1 MKKTMISLVLMV
13 CMFSACQKDVYDPN
27 YNPNL
32 EASVPENFDWSTTKT
47 LNVNVEVKDEYDGK
61 YNYAVRIYDKTPGEG
76 VLPVA
81 ASSKVNKDMPFSQEI
96 VVPATVT
103 KLYIVQAFKKADAS
117 EVISKQEVA
126 VDRGNIS
133 FSFGGAQSKTFSS
146 TRASDNATELKAG
159 MEIKNGASYFLKEEY
174 TLKDIDDKVK
184 NVTITVN
191 KGGEL
196 KFSESVI
203 LPNQWVINIDHG
215 GKLEAEDNTE
225 ITLGTNSV
233 LSNYGEVRVH
243 DINFINGATLY
254 NGDAMDGKN
263 EGACFYA
270 NIIHLEG
277 GNGNGSEKRT
287 LGQRSYTSCEKLE
300 LENVK
305 LTFKT
310 GAWLDCETLSV
321 IKGGANTLQEDDDSQ
336 TITNTKYVGLATIE
350 HIDISKGNLTITD
363 KILVETEDYNK
374 FEQDNVVEDASDKI
388 TIVGTSCSDGF
399 EDDEETELGSYTYI
413 FEDMYPEQG
422 DYDMNDIVVTLTAT
436 QEDDELTIKGELK
449 AVGAAYTIIPYIKV
463 GNEQKPLKSENGK
476 ALDAH
481 TIMGSPTSSTPI
493 NTERNGINLP
503 AASFELEFDDVKR
516 GLTIDDIDLYIVVG
530 SNEIHWN
537 THDKAKGAT
546 WGMRIP
552 KKDFKWAQE
561 KVKIT
566 KAYPNFQK
574 WFEDNS
580 FPWYDTESDFIYKGK

>member
-1 MKKTMISLVLMV
+1 MKKITIGLALMA
-13 CMFSACQKDVYDPN
+13 CIFSACQKDVYDPN

-32 EASVPENFDWSTTKT
+32 EASVPENFDWSTTKA

-61 YNYAVRIYDKTPGEG
+61 YNYTVRIYDKTPGEG

-96 VVPATVT
+96 VVPATAT

-117 EVISKQEVA
+117 EVINKQEVA
-126 VDRGNIS
+126 ADKGNIS
-133 FSFGGAQSKTFSS
+133 FSFGSAQSKSSSS
-146 TRASDNATELKAG
+146 TRASDDATELKPG
-159 MEIKNGASYFLKEEY
+159 MEIENGTSYYLNEAY
-174 TLKDIDDKVK
+174 TLKDIDDKIK

-196 KFSESVI
+196 KFAESVT
-203 LPNQWVINIDHG
+203 LPNQWVINIEYG
-215 GKLEAEDNTE
+215 GKLEAVKNTE
-225 ITLGTNSV
+225 ITLGNNSV

-243 DINFINGATLY
+243 DINFTNGATLY
-254 NGDAMDGKN
+254 NGDAMDGKD

-270 NIIHLEG
+270 NTIHLEG
-277 GNGNGSEKRT
+277 GNGNGKRT

-310 GAWLDCETLSV
+310 GAWLDCETLSI
-321 IKGGANTLQEDDDSQ
+321 IKGGANTLQDDNDSQ
-336 TITNTKYVGLATIE
+336 TIANTKYVGLATID
-350 HIDISKGNLTITD
+350 HIDISAGELTIED
-363 KILVETEDYNK
+363 KILVETDDYKK
-374 FEQDNVVEDASDKI
+374 FEQDNVVEDASGKI
-388 TIVGTSCSDGF
+388 IIVGTSCSDGF
-399 EDDEETELGSYTYI
+399 EDDEETESGSFTYI

-422 DYDMNDIVVTLTAT
+422 DYDMNDIVITLNAT

-449 AVGAAYTIIPYIKV
+449 AVGAVYTIIPYIKV

-481 TIMGSPTSSTPI
+481 TIMGSPTSSAPI
-493 NTERNGINLP
+493 NTESNGISLP

-516 GLTIDDIDLYIVVG
+516 GLTIDDIDLYIVIG

-552 KKDFKWAQE
+552 KKDFRWAQE

-580 FPWYDTESDFIYKGK
+580 FAWYDTESVFIYKGK

>member
-133 FSFGGAQSKTFSS
+133 FSFGSAQSKTFSS

-215 GKLEAEDNTE
+215 GKLEAKDNTE

-233 LSNYGEVRVH
+233 LSNYGEVRVY
-243 DINFINGATLY
+243 DINFTNGATLY

-310 GAWLDCETLSV
+310 GAWLDCETLSI
-321 IKGGANTLQEDDDSQ
+321 IKGGANALQEDDDSQ
-336 TITNTKYVGLATIE
+336 TITNTKYVGLATID
-350 HIDISKGNLTITD
+350 HIDISKGKLTIAD

-374 FEQDNVVEDASDKI
+374 FEQDNVVEDASGKI

-399 EDDEETELGSYTYI
+399 EDDEETESDPYTYI

-422 DYDMNDIVVTLTAT
+422 DYDMNDIVITLTAT